1 MKHRKLETGLA
12 WLSLAGA
19 FVHFVL
25 ETLYHVAFGQF
36 LPLLIVDYIA
46 VGLLIYA
53 GVLSL
58 RVRPSSASGLLAGAW
73 GFAACLAYV
82 ACFVFL
88 QRYLQGQGP
97 LFMVVV
103 LGVALTAAFVAFA
116 LSLLLVKVAMKDA
129 SASGGDRNKSRPDDP
144 PRAAGSYNPP
154 Y

>member
-1 MKHRKLETGLA
+1 MEYRKFETGLA
-12 WLSLAGA
+12 WFSLAGA

-25 ETLYHVAFGQF
+25 ETLYHVTFGQF

-46 VGLLIYA
+46 VGLLVYA

-88 QRYLQGQGP
+88 ERYLQGQGP

-103 LGVALTAAFVAFA
+103 LGVAVVAAFVAFA
-116 LSLLLVKVAMKDA
+116 LSLLLVKVAMKKPP
-129 SASGGDRNKSRPDDP
+129 ASGGEWNRKQ
-144 PRAAGSYNPP
+144 A
-154 Y
+154 

>member
-1 MKHRKLETGLA
+1 MHDRPRIMKHRKLETGLA
-12 WLSLAGA
+12 WFSLVGA

-46 VGLLIYA
+46 VGLLVHA

-58 RVRPSSASGLLAGAW
+58 RVKPASASGMLAGAW
-73 GFAACLAYV
+73 GFAACLAYI

-88 QRYLQGQGP
+88 QQYLQGQGP

-103 LGVALTAAFVAFA
+103 LGVALAAAFVAFA
-116 LSLLLVKVAMKDA
+116 LSLRLVKEAMNNA
-129 SASGGDRNKSRPDDP
+129 SPSGGIDS
-144 PRAAGSYNPP
+144 
-154 Y
+154 

>member
-1 MKHRKLETGLA
+1 MEYRKFETGLA
-12 WLSLAGA
+12 WFSLVGA

-25 ETLYHVAFGQF
+25 ETLYHVTFGQF

-46 VGLLIYA
+46 VGLLVYA

-73 GFAACLAYV
+73 GFAACLAYI

-88 QRYLQGQGP
+88 ERYLQGQGP

-103 LGVALTAAFVAFA
+103 LEVAVVAVFVAFA

-129 SASGGDRNKSRPDDP
+129 SATGGEWNKGRPDDP
-144 PRAAGSYNPP
+144 LEPTPDQRKR
-154 Y
+154 

>member
-12 WLSLAGA
+12 WFSLAGA

-46 VGLLIYA
+46 VGLLVYA

-58 RVRPSSASGLLAGAW
+58 SVRPSSASGLLAGAW

-82 ACFVFL
+82 AGFVFL

-129 SASGGDRNKSRPDDP
+129 SASGRARNRQ
-144 PRAAGSYNPP
+144 A
-154 Y
+154 

>member
-1 MKHRKLETGLA
+1 MAHRRLETGLA
-12 WLSLAGA
+12 WFSLAGA

-25 ETLYHVAFGQF
+25 EALYHVVYGQF

-46 VGLLIYA
+46 VALLVYA

-58 RVRPSSASGLLAGAW
+58 RVRPASASGLLAGAW

-88 QRYLQGQGP
+88 ERYLQGEGP

-103 LGVALTAAFVAFA
+103 LGVALAAAFSAFA
-116 LSLLLVKVAMKDA
+116 ISLRLAKAPISVA
-129 SASGGDRNKSRPDDP
+129 
-144 PRAAGSYNPP
+144 
-154 Y
+154 